1 MPSLVHWSGNM
12 MSSWFIMATAA
23 MMNWETS
30 AVTWASVAPTTQLK
44 VCCRCRAIAP
54 VSVVPEVSF
63 GR

>member
-1 MPSLVHWSGNM
+1 